1 MARNPPW
8 TRDELILA
16 LDLYF
21 KVNPLHTSENHPEIK
36 SLSVLLNKLPAQGHA
51 VDAKVYR
58 NPNGVYMKL
67 CNYLRLDPSYKGKGL
82 SRGGKLEEAIWS
94 EFAENRERL
103 EGTARAIKIGAT
115 EIQPADPDVGIVQ
128 TEDEE
133 FAEGRILTTLHK
145 RRERNPQVVMKKKA
159 FVMKEHGCLECEACR
174 FDFAVKYGQLGVG
187 FAECH
192 HNVPVSKLS
201 AGQKTKVA
209 DLAIVCANCHRMI
222 HRSRPMLTVHEL
234 HNQLNPVEAP
244 FVDA

>member
-1 MARNPPW
+1 MPRNPPW

-21 KVNPLHTSENHPEIK
+21 KVNPLHTSENNPYIK

-82 SRGGKLEEAIWS
+82 SRGGQLEEAIWR
-94 EFAENRERL
+94 EFADNHERL
-103 EGTARAIKIGAT
+103 EQTAHAIRMGAA
-115 EIQPADPDVGIVQ
+115 EIRPTDPDVGIVEA
-128 TEDEE
+128 EDEE

-145 RRERNPQVVMKKKA
+145 RRERNPLVVSKKKA
-159 FVMKEHGCLECEACR
+159 AVIKDHGRLECEVCG
-174 FDFAVKYGQLGVG
+174 FDFAVKYGQLGLG
-187 FAECH
+187 FTECH
-192 HNVPVSKLS
+192 HKMPLAKLS
-201 AGQKTKVA
+201 AGQKTKIT
-209 DLAIVCANCHRMI
+209 DLAVVCANCHRII
-222 HRSRPMLTVHEL
+222 HRSRPVLTVDEL
-234 HNQLNPVEAP
+234 RKHINPAEAP